1 MPGVVEPT
9 EKQTLSNVVILKLVY
24 TMYIQRAAARSFC
37 FFKDKQHRSLSKIF
51 RGNRNEGE
59 KLEYDVKKKIIEHLS
74 LMILTKY
81 FQFWSSIIRGLG

>member
-24 TMYIQRAAARSFC
+24 REQRAVC

-51 RGNRNEGE
+51 REREQGEGE
-59 KLEYDVKKKIIEHLS
+59 KNVEKKGEQWG
-74 LMILTKY
+74 LT
-81 FQFWSSIIRGLG
+81 QWAEPEAAP